1 MWKTLVKDHRHHHLG
16 NNPLSSEMQRD
27 NVTEVIVQIG
37 SFEAGNQGINDL

>member
-1 MWKTLVKDHRHHHLG
+1 MWKIFVKNHHHHRLA

-27 NVTEVIVQIG
+27 NVPEVIVQIG